1 MPDSKKQKR
10 TILKHVDPS
19 QETWDTA
26 KTKIKRFLKSKAA
39 IKGFSVQYRHTS
51 DSRGDTKIGSL
62 KAGVKSDKKTA
73 SSKSKRSSYLGASWT
88 YKF

>member
-39 IKGFSVQYRHTS
+39 IKGFSVQYKSDTS
-51 DSRGDTKIGSL
+51 GDTKIGSL
-62 KAGVKSDKKTA
+62 KSGVKSDDKTA
-73 SSKSKRSSYLGASWT
+73 SSKSKRNSYLGASWT